1 MDWDGSGLNGDFST
15 SFAGHEEMLHMGSL
29 MLAGLRT
36 GAYPSWVKFVAKS

>member
-29 MLAGLRT
+29 MLAGEGLVDVHP
-36 GAYPSWVKFVAKS
+36 G